1 MFFARNPHTENQL
14 LDPKLPICL
23 DIAGGREIVCT
34 DNYVVFGGDLEMKL
48 KKLFLVGLVCAF
60 LAPSSAF
67 ADPPQFN
74 FKKENVYGS
83 INAGATILNDIG
95 FGADLS
101 YAGVT
106 ADAAGTA
113 TFDTGASISGTI
125 GYILSK
131 LVRVEFELGYTEMD
145 HDKAEGTITFTYSGT
160 TLATVGGSV
169 DVKGQVEAL
178 YGLTNIIFTPFGSE
192 SVGNGKLTPLIG
204 GGIGF
209 VDWEDTIDSISAG
222 GTTLTVSGKESS
234 TDFASNLTAGLEY
247 SQSENLSIGFRYRHV
262 WINSGKG
269 GVDDSEADNIVGT
282 LTYRF

>member
-1 MFFARNPHTENQL
+1 MTLR
-14 LDPKLPICL
+14 
-23 DIAGGREIVCT
+23 
-34 DNYVVFGGDLEMKL
+34 
-48 KKLFLVGLVCAF
+48 KLFLVGLVCAF

-67 ADPPQFN
+67 GDTPQFN
-74 FKKENVYGS
+74 FKKDNVYGS

-95 FGADLS
+95 FGSDLS

-106 ADAAGTA
+106 VNAAGTA
-113 TFDTGASISGTI
+113 TFDTGGSISGTI
-125 GYILSK
+125 GYILSE

-145 HDKAEGTITFTYSGT
+145 HDKVEGTITYTSGGT
-160 TLATVGGSV
+160 SLAVTGSA
-169 DVKGQVEAL
+169 DVAGQVEAL
-178 YGLTNIIFTPFGSE
+178 YGLTNVILTPLGSK

-209 VDWEDTIDSISAG
+209 VDWEDTITSISSG

-234 TDFASNLTAGLEY
+234 TDFASNIIAGLEY
-247 SQSENLSIGFRYRHV
+247 SQNENLSIGFRYRHA
-262 WINSGKG
+262 WINSGKK